1 MPYKPSSEQLKKIN
15 SGHVVKL
22 NIRDMKSGWKFTLR
36 WWDGEKNNR
45 KHLDTQDYSY
55 AIEARN
61 FYETRIKALKEAK
74 LGITS
79 KIRLSQLRDKLVE
92 SSQINQLAVRTISTI
107 KERFKKLIEFTGDLY
122 LVELDKG
129 LLQDYFHTQL
139 KEGRKPG
146 GIAIDYRHLRAGLNY
161 AIKKGWISNNPI
173 LEVEL
178 PKVSKEIPPRISLK
192 EFERLLKAIERDVD
206 RKIAITLFSTGL
218 RISEVL
224 TLEWDKIDLD
234 EKFMVVK
241 GKGNKERLLPLG
253 SLMVETLSEL
263 PRDSELVFP
272 GRRYGI
278 PRGTISY
285 TRLRGRFRD
294 YFDKAGIRGEGT
306 FHRFR
311 HGFATDIA
319 GSGHTA
325 LEIKELLGHSST
337 KTTEIYA
344 VLGGHLLRPIIDEM
358 DKRIRQA
365 VKGTDNN

>member
-1 MPYKPSSEQLKKIN
+1 MPYKPSSEQLKKVN

-22 NIRDMKSGWKFTLR
+22 NIRDMKNGWKFTLR
-36 WWDGEKNNR
+36 WWDGERNNR
-45 KHLDTQDYSY
+45 KHLDTQDYND
-55 AIEARN
+55 AIEARD
-61 FYETRIKALKEAK
+61 FYEARIKAHKEAK

-79 KIRLSQLRDKLVE
+79 KVKLSHLRDKLIE
-92 SSQINQLAVRTISTI
+92 NSQMNQLADRTIGTI
-107 KERFKKLIEFTGDLY
+107 KERFKKLIEFTGDRY
-122 LVELDKG
+122 LVELDTG
-129 LLQDYFHTQL
+129 LLQDYFHAQV
-139 KEGRKPG
+139 KKGRKPG
-146 GIAIDYRHLRAGLNY
+146 GMAVDFRHLRAGLNF
-161 AIKKGWISNNPI
+161 AVKKGWISNNPI
-173 LEVEL
+173 LGVEL

-206 RKIAITLFSTGL
+206 RRIAITLFSTGL

-224 TLEWDKIDLD
+224 NLAWDKIDLD

-263 PRDSELVFP
+263 PRDTELVFP
-272 GRRYGI
+272 GRRFGK
-278 PRGTISY
+278 PHGTISY
-285 TRLRGRFRD
+285 TRLRARFRE
-294 YFDKAGIRGEGT
+294 YFDVAGIKGQGT

-325 LEIKELLGHSST
+325 LEIKELLGHSTT

-358 DKRIRQA
+358 DKRVRQA
-365 VKGTDNN
+365 VRGTES